1 MKKNENKWHERTMKE
16 DLIMLQEKL
25 CDGKLCMENYGGRI
39 DWKELTMV
47 CTYTGKCYRKQ

>member
-1 MKKNENKWHERTMKE
+1 MKKNENKWHKRTMKE